1 MKKATIVLPTYNE
14 AGTIEK
20 VIQQIFDE
28 IKKKPNWQVE
38 IVVVDSTSTDSTG
51 DIVKKLQKKHLSL
64 HLITTPKE
72 GLGQAYIHGFTYAME
87 KLNSFVVF
95 EMDSDLSH
103 DPKKISEFLTE
114 IEKGADFVI
123 GSRYIKGGSIPENWA
138 IYRKLLSGLGNIII
152 RLGFMSSKSADWTSG
167 YRAIKTWVIKE
178 AISYIQPYT
187 GYVFQVALLDFAM
200 KHKARIAQVP
210 INFKDRTSGVSKIDY
225 SQTIVQTL
233 WYVFSHSSFIKFFIV
248 GAIGFVIDFAIS
260 YLFIE
265 RVHTQVWIATLLS
278 TETAIIS
285 NFFMNNFWSFAH
297 KKVDHSMGSYT
308 KGFFKFNLVSSGS
321 IAIQTI
327 GVQLLSSIF
336 TRKLWYMYKVIII
349 VFVVIPYS
357 YILYNKLIWKE
368 K

>member
-14 AGTIEK
+14 AGTIEQ
-20 VIQQIFDE
+20 VINE
-28 IKKKPNWQVE
+28 ILNEAKKKPNWHVE
-38 IVVVDSTSTDSTG
+38 IVVVDSTSDDSTG
-51 DIVKKLQKKHLSL
+51 EIVKKLQKKNSAL
-64 HLITTPKE
+64 HLLMTPKE
-72 GLGQAYIHGFTYAME
+72 GLGKAYIHGFTYAIE
-87 KLNSFVVF
+87 KLNSFIVF

-103 DPKKISEFLTE
+103 DPRKIPEFLEE

-138 IYRKLLSGLGNIII
+138 IYRKILSVLGNIVI

-167 YRAIKTWVIKE
+167 YRAIKTWIIKE
-178 AISYIQPYT
+178 AVPYIEPYT

-210 INFKDRTSGVSKIDY
+210 INFKDRTSGVSKINF

-233 WYVFSHSSFIKFFIV
+233 WYVFTHSSFIKFFIV
-248 GAIGFVIDFAIS
+248 GTIGFVIDFAIS

-265 RVHTQVWIATLLS
+265 KVHTQVWIATLLS

-297 KKVDHSMGSYT
+297 KKVDHRMNSYM
-308 KGFFKFNLVSSGS
+308 KGFFKFNVVSSGS

-327 GVQLLSSIF
+327 GVQLLSSMF
-336 TRKLWYMYKVIII
+336 TKKFWYIYKVIII
-349 VFVVIPYS
+349 VFIVIPYS
-357 YILYNKLIWKE
+357 YILYNKFIWKE